1 MKISKK
7 WIAALAAGLILA
19 GCDKPLPSVNASK
32 SEADTAASS
41 ALNAARAAAV
51 NTGEALKDTAV
62 AAGHEADAAIQKT
75 RESASSG
82 DLQQSMQRAGNDA
95 KQAVAVAVDKTKE
108 LAADA
113 KDKPDSSAKP

>member
-1 MKISKK
+1 MNTSRK
-7 WIAALAAGLILA
+7 WIAALAAGVILA
-19 GCDKPLPSVNASK
+19 GCDKQLPSVNTSK

-62 AAGHEADAAIQKT
+62 AAGHEADAALQKT
-75 RESASSG
+75 RESTTSG
-82 DLQQSMQRAGNDA
+82 DVQNSMQRVGNDA
-95 KQAVAVAVDKTKE
+95 KQAVTVAVDKTKE